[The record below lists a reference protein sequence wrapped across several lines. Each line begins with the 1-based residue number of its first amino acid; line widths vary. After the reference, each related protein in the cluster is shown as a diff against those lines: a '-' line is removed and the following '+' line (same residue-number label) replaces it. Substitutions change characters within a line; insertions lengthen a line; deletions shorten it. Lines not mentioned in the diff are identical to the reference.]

1 MLKQGIIYLILS
13 ILVVLFAKY
22 ALLFIVYI
30 DMIYTYFEINLT
42 PIFSGNSYGTLIR
55 NVLSLTLL
63 PVIIAGIPALIYRA
77 VKGKGKQMPYF
88 LELAWVLWLIIVLS
102 KVLVK

>member
-1 MLKQGIIYLILS
+1 MLKQSAIYLILS
-13 ILVVLFAKY
+13 ILIVVFAKY
-22 ALLFIVYI
+22 AHLFIVYI
-30 DMIYTYFEINLT
+30 DMLYTFIVIKLT

-88 LELAWVLWLIIVLS
+88 LELVWVLWLIIVLS
-102 KVLVK
+102 KVLIQ

>member
-22 ALLFIVYI
+22 AFLFIVYI
-30 DMIYTYFEINLT
+30 DMIYTYFDINLT

-77 VKGKGKQMPYF
+77 IKGKGKQMPYF
-88 LELAWVLWLIIVLS
+88 LELVWVLWLIIVLS
-102 KVLVK
+102 KVLIK